1 MTLMRVMLN
10 PVLKL
15 CGSRRMSSRPL
26 AIGAGA
32 GSLSSLLLT
41 FLSQQVPNPSSEPVF
56 DRFGPEC
63 PESESQRLFL
73 IGLLLGI
80 LIGIVVG
87 GLLDL
92 LYLLKQRLTVEVR
105 DRIASL
111 HLKRG

>member
-1 MTLMRVMLN
+1 M
-10 PVLKL
+10 
-15 CGSRRMSSRPL
+15 SRPL

-32 GSLSSLLLT
+32 GSLSSLVLT
-41 FLSQQVPNPSSEPVF
+41 FLSQQFLRSSPEPVPVF
-56 DRFGPEC
+56 DRFLPDC
-63 PESESQRLFL
+63 PEGEGQRLFV

-105 DRIASL
+105 DRVASL